1 MCPLLGDLF
10 HYSYKAYFI
19 YGFLKKNEKGL
30 VRSFKFGDCVAG
42 IYSIETETNDTTDTA
57 ISASH
62 LNPHIEIDSDMYE
75 TLRQKRLFQF
85 SHCELSIY
93 I

>member
-1 MCPLLGDLF
+1 M
-10 HYSYKAYFI
+10 
-19 YGFLKKNEKGL
+19 
-30 VRSFKFGDCVAG
+30 RSFKFGDCVAG
-42 IYSIETETNDTTDTA
+42 IYSIETETKDATDTA

-62 LNPHIEIDSDMYE
+62 LNLHLEIDSDKNE
-75 TLRQKRLFQF
+75 TLRKKSLFQF